1 MMVMGIRED
10 PMGSV
15 TWRGAQG
22 GFLVLLIEG
31 IVCENSSYRYV
42 CICGILQ
49 FKNFL
54 EKSHCNNLENSFSS
68 CPWGTTDE
76 VKSLFL
82 SASVPTLG
90 CLISL
95 TQIMVPDSSFLLN
108 WKIP

>member
-1 MMVMGIRED
+1 MLMGIRED

-31 IVCENSSYRYV
+31 VVCEKSSHGYV
-42 CICGILQ
+42 CIRGILQ

-54 EKSHCNNLENSFSS
+54 EKSHCNNLENNSSS
-68 CPWGTTDE
+68 CPQDTADE
-76 VKSLFL
+76 VNSLFL